1 MEQLW
6 GQFLSKRILL
16 VEDDDF
22 VRESLKVNL
31 TDYGYTVIEAPNGQ
45 VARDIFPTLK
55 CDGVISDVN
64 MPFLG
69 GIEFLAWLRAKNHT
83 VPFILITGFSH
94 LLESKTALE
103 YGANDF
109 LPKPFSRQ
117 DLKAS
122 LDRLF
127 LPPPSEKPASVDE
140 KYCKLSIDDF
150 IAAKSIDYPIFIRVS
165 STKYLKIAHQGG
177 KIDSLQASRYKA
189 KNINHLWVLKEDIKK
204 VLQFNIVVSKAL
216 SKAEGVGADKKANF
230 LKFTTEVLMTQVH
243 VDGTNQAD
251 FHYAKDFVQMNLEMI
266 SEDDEIF
273 SMLES
278 LQQHGDALYAH
289 SLGVS
294 LYSVMLAKVA
304 GWSSP
309 QNLVKVGMAGLFHDI
324 GKKEIDREILEK
336 PRIKLNASEIKLL
349 ESHVVRGRE
358 ILMQNRNIPSEVV
371 EVAYQHHEVML
382 GCGYPQRIGA
392 HHIHPLAKIV
402 AIADQFCKL
411 TIKSYPSHVPMS
423 AKEAIEVM
431 RGKESDFQ
439 TDYLNKFFSLFGA
452 APVAKAG

>member
-1 MEQLW
+1 M
-6 GQFLSKRILL
+6 SKRILL
-16 VEDDDF
+16 VEDDDY

-31 TDYGYTVIEAPNGQ
+31 SDYGYTVIEAQNGK
-45 VARDIFPTLK
+45 VAREIFPTIN

-64 MPFLG
+64 MPFFG
-69 GIEFLAWLRAKNHT
+69 GIELLTWLRERNSQ

-94 LLESKTALE
+94 LLETKTALE

-109 LPKPFSRQ
+109 LPKPFSRS

-122 LDRLF
+122 LDKLF
-127 LPPPSEKPASVDE
+127 APPVTGIAANEDD

-150 IAAKSIDYPIFIRVS
+150 IAAKTIDYPIFIRVS

-177 KIDSLQASRYKA
+177 KIDSVQAARYKA
-189 KNINHLWVLKEDIKK
+189 KNIHYLWVRKEDIKK
-204 VLQFNIVVSKAL
+204 VLQFNMVVSKAL
-216 SKAEGVGADKKANF
+216 SKADTVGAEKKANF
-230 LKFTTEVLMTQVH
+230 MKFTTEVLMTQVH
-243 VDGTNQAD
+243 VAGSNEAD
-251 FHYAKDFVQMNLEMI
+251 FHYAKDFVQMNMEMI
-266 SEDDEIF
+266 TEDNEIF

-294 LYSVMLAKVA
+294 LYSVMLAKVV

-309 QNLVKVGMAGLFHDI
+309 QNMVKVGMAGLFHDI
-324 GKKEIDREILEK
+324 GKKEIDRKILEK
-336 PRIKLNASEIKLL
+336 PRIRLTAEEIKIL

-371 EVAYQHHEVML
+371 EVAYQHHEVVL
-382 GCGYPQRIGA
+382 GCGYPQRLSA
-392 HHIHPLAKIV
+392 HHIHPMAKIV

-411 TIKSYPSHVPMS
+411 TIKSYPGHEPMS
-423 AKEAIEVM
+423 AKDAIEVM
-431 RGKESDFQ
+431 RGKEADFQ
-439 TDYLNKFFSLFGA
+439 SDYLTKFFGLFGA
-452 APVAKAG
+452 AGVAKAG